1 MIGTG
6 CESHG
11 LDQLQIFAHVGAIMD
26 SPSLIHARLGHPRFA
41 KMQQLVPS
49 LSNVSTLSCESCQLG
64 KHIRSSFPSSVAQRS
79 SSPFALVHSDIWGP
93 SRIKSNLGFQYFV
106 TFVDDYSR
114 CTWVFLMKNHSELF
128 SIFQIFYNE
137 IKNQFGISIQILRSD
152 NGREYLSHSFKN
164 FMASHGILHQTSCA
178 YTPQQNG
185 VAERKNTHVVETTRT
200 ILLHGDVPQ
209 RFWGDVVLSAC
220 YLINRMPSSVL
231 DNKIPHYLH
240 MTLSTLYLPK
250 FLGPHVLFIILVLVL
265 INYLLSHTNVSF

>member
-1 MIGTG
+1 
-6 CESHG
+6 
-11 LDQLQIFAHVGAIMD
+11 MD
-26 SPSLIHARLGHPRFA
+26 SPSLIHARLGRPSLA

-64 KHIRSSFPSSVAQRS
+64 KHIRSSFPRSVSQRA

-106 TFVDDYSR
+106 TFIDDYSR
-114 CTWVFLMKNHSELF
+114 CTWVFLMKNRSELF

-137 IKNQFGISIQILRSD
+137 IKNQFGISIRILRSD

-185 VAERKNTHVVETTRT
+185 VAERKNRHLVETTRT
-200 ILLHGDVPQ
+200 ILIHGDVPQ
-209 RFWGDVVLSAC
+209 YFWGDVVLSAC

-231 DNKIPHYLH
+231 DNKFLILFYFH